1 MEDSGRIDL
10 LRALEDL
17 KNAAAAAQADVTR
30 DLDASQR
37 ALQAAAGDPARQR
50 GRGVAAQIALARRES
65 HHRGTQHLGLARVL
79 HEMPQAASAFR
90 RGRIS
95 EWRMQLLLRET
106 ACLSAEHRL
115 GVDEELASDPARL
128 EAMGER
134 ELVKAAMTIAAR
146 LDAAAVAKR
155 RRRAEKDRRVTVRPA
170 PDTMAYVT
178 GLLPVAQ
185 GVAVLAALTRE
196 ADRLRA
202 AGDERTRGQIMAD
215 TLVDRVVSPVS
226 ADPGSGKELALAIN
240 LVVSD
245 SVLLGASDESAVLMG
260 HGEIPGELA
269 RELVARNLSQGVRT
283 TLRRVYANPETGA
296 LVAMDSRSRRFP
308 TLLGH
313 LIDIRDRTCRT
324 PWCDAPVR
332 HRDHVQPADAAGPTS
347 FTNGQGLCEAC
358 NHAKQSTGWQARPRP
373 GPRHTVETTTPTGH
387 RYESVAPRA
396 PTPLSIRTPAERRLA
411 DIIWAA

>member
-1 MEDSGRIDL
+1 M
-10 LRALEDL
+10 
-17 KNAAAAAQADVTR
+17 
-30 DLDASQR
+30 
-37 ALQAAAGDPARQR
+37 
-50 GRGVAAQIALARRES
+50 
-65 HHRGTQHLGLARVL
+65 
-79 HEMPQAASAFR
+79 
-90 RGRIS
+90 
-95 EWRMQLLLRET
+95 
-106 ACLSAEHRL
+106 
-115 GVDEELASDPARL
+115 
-128 EAMGER
+128 
-134 ELVKAAMTIAAR
+134 
-146 LDAAAVAKR
+146 
-155 RRRAEKDRRVTVRPA
+155 TVRPA

-202 AGDERTRGQIMAD
+202 AGDERSRGQIMAD

-226 ADPGSGKELALAIN
+226 ADPGSGKELALAID

-245 SVLLGASDESAVLMG
+245 GVLLGASDESAVLMG
-260 HGEIPGELA
+260 YGEIPGELA
-269 RELVARNLSQGVRT
+269 RELAARNLSEGVRT

-332 HRDHVQPADAAGPTS
+332 HRDHVQPADAGGPTS
-347 FTNGQGLCEAC
+347 STNGQGLGEAC

-387 RYESVAPRA
+387 RYETVAPRA
-396 PTPLSIRTPAERRLA
+396 PTPLSIRTPAGRRLA